1 MGHEDDARCVGRKL
15 GTRGLSSRGDATE
28 LDPGSVAFR
37 FRETKLLRARG
48 RQKVQPNRQMTAY
61 CKSCFRD
68 LPSDLAEC
76 PRCIGSARGS
86 HGSLVAGILSLA
98 VIATGILS
106 LNARLCIAG
115 AVIGVVALAI
125 HIIRVTMHSG

>member
-1 MGHEDDARCVGRKL
+1 
-15 GTRGLSSRGDATE
+15 
-28 LDPGSVAFR
+28 
-37 FRETKLLRARG
+37 
-48 RQKVQPNRQMTAY
+48 MTAY

-76 PRCIGSARGS
+76 PRCTGAGPGS

-98 VIATGILS
+98 VIVTGILS

-115 AVIGVVALAI
+115 AALGVVALAI
-125 HIIRVTMHSG
+125 HIIRVTMQNG